1 VNLCFRNCA
10 GSLDKVRKNQLE
22 RLAKEVKGRMKVV
35 EVSGEGAIEK
45 APVFGFGSALW
56 RECRLRGVLRNFSE
70 ELSRCSNTLNRILW
84 LRRS

>member
-1 VNLCFRNCA
+1 MNLCFRNCA

-45 APVFGFGSALW
+45 LLYLVLGQLYGESAGFG
-56 RECRLRGVLRNFSE
+56 GVLRNFSE